1 MKNLLIRL
9 LANAIAL
16 GVATWVVG
24 GITLQGPSTARQVL
38 TLLIVAAIFGL
49 VNAVVKPIAKLLSL
63 PFIILTL
70 GLLIFVINALMLMLT
85 SWISG
90 QLDVTFHVDGFVD
103 ALLGALV
110 ITLVSWLLSIV
121 LPDSLEPK
129 KS

>member
-121 LPDSLEPK
+121 LPDSLDPK